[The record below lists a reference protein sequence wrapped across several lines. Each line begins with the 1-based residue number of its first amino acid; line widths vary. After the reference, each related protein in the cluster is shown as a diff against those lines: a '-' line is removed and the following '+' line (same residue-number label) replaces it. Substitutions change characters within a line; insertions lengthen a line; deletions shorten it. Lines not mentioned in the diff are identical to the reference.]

1 MSIQKTFYSSILFL
15 LFTAGIY
22 AQTLENKDS
31 LAEESDIISD
41 DKLKPLGDTTPVYI
55 YYPLESQKLYKLD
68 SSLNNFEY
76 ILANQLNLTE
86 ITKANKII
94 LDEKAFEIIK
104 ETYCD

>member
-76 ILANQLNLTE
+76 TDKLPLTIIMMMINSFICLYFCVNLHRKSE
-86 ITKANKII
+86 
-94 LDEKAFEIIK
+94 
-104 ETYCD
+104 